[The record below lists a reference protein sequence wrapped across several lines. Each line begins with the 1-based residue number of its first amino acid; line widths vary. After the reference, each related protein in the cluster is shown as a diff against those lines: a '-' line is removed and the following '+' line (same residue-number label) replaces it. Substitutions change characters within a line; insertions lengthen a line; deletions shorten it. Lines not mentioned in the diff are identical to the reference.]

1 MQHIL
6 NTDVKVQL
14 EILNCGLSFL
24 YKIIEKNAYSCLWI
38 LFIRYTWSID
48 EFMARSVP
56 ILGYLVMCTQYSKI
70 WKSQKS
76 KHFSIQ
82 TFWIINIEA
91 TQNEIGR
98 K

>member
-38 LFIRYTWSID
+38 LFIRYT
-48 EFMARSVP
+48 
-56 ILGYLVMCTQYSKI
+56 
-70 WKSQKS
+70 
-76 KHFSIQ
+76 
-82 TFWIINIEA
+82 
-91 TQNEIGR
+91 
-98 K
+98 